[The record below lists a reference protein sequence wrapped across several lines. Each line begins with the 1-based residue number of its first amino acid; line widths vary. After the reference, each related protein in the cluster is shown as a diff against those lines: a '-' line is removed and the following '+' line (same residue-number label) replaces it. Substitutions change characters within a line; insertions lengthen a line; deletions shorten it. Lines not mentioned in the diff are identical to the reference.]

1 MGAQILVKSPNI
13 GPNVR
18 FFVTF
23 KFNSLVLLEIAEDDS
38 LEHYLYKTLEK
49 FFGAPNLF
57 IFARSFMLG

>member
-38 LEHYLYKTLEK
+38 LEHYLYKTL
-49 FFGAPNLF
+49 
-57 IFARSFMLG
+57 